1 MTVQLNIP
9 NFLTP
14 SASVSTGGRAQPADL
29 QAAQAQ
35 GLKTIVNLCPIS
47 EDPGFDEAALVA
59 SLGMSYI
66 NIPVAGPADLTAEKA
81 HELAKVLAQQSGSV
95 LVHCASGN
103 RVGALFALKAHH
115 VDGAAVEDALAIG
128 RAHGLKAMEP
138 AVRALLGG

>member
-1 MTVQLNIP
+1 MPQLNIP

-14 SASVSTGGRAQPADL
+14 SASISTGGRAQPADL
-29 QAAQAQ
+29 QDAKDQ
-35 GLKTIVNLCPIS
+35 GLQTIVNLCPIS

-66 NIPVAGPADLTAEKA
+66 NIPVAGAADLSADKA
-81 HELAKVLAQQSGSV
+81 RELSRVLAAQSGPV

-103 RVGALFALKAHH
+103 RVGALFALKAFH
-115 VDGAAVEDALAIG
+115 VDGANLEDALTIG

-138 AVRALLGG
+138 QVRALLGG